1 MRTLST
7 RNNDRKAQD
16 GPALPRICFVRGG
29 RRHAPRGTTNNENGT
44 GGGWR
49 EAFGVR
55 ELAPAFSPQW
65 VQKRRQAGALQTL
78 RAVRAEEHFR
88 VKKALNRRPPRLAAG
103 LAAALLVASTSLL
116 AAGNGLTGDRI
127 TAKEVELIVHPINHA
142 TLALGW
148 QGKTVYVDPVGGA
161 QRFADLAAP
170 DLVLV
175 THLHGDH
182 FDPATLKA
190 VVGEKTA
197 LIAPPTVVE
206 QLPAELRSRATSLA
220 NGQSKELLGL
230 KVEAVPA
237 YNLTPERSQFHPKG
251 RDNGY
256 VLNMG
261 GLRVYLSG
269 DTEAIPEMLALKNID
284 VAFLC
289 VNLPYTMDVEQA
301 ARAAREF
308 RPKILYPYHC
318 RGSDL
323 EKLKQLIG
331 DKEGIEV
338 RLRDWYKR

>member
-1 MRTLST
+1 
-7 RNNDRKAQD
+7 
-16 GPALPRICFVRGG
+16 
-29 RRHAPRGTTNNENGT
+29 
-44 GGGWR
+44 
-49 EAFGVR
+49 
-55 ELAPAFSPQW
+55 
-65 VQKRRQAGALQTL
+65 
-78 RAVRAEEHFR
+78 
-88 VKKALNRRPPRLAAG
+88 LAAG
-103 LAAALLVASTSLL
+103 LAAALLVASVSLL
-116 AAGNGLTGDRI
+116 AAGKELTGDRI
-127 TAKEVELIVHPINHA
+127 AAKEGELVVHPVNHA

-161 QRFADLAAP
+161 QRFAELPAP

-182 FDPATLKA
+182 FDAATLKGVLGA
-190 VVGEKTA
+190 KTA
-197 LIAPPTVVE
+197 LVAPPTVVE
-206 QLPAELRSRATSLA
+206 QLPAELRPRAISLA
-220 NGQSKELLGL
+220 NGQSQELLGL

-237 YNLTPERSQFHPKG
+237 YNLTPDRLQYHPKG

-256 VLNMG
+256 VLHVG

-269 DTEAIPEMLALKNID
+269 DTEAVPEMLALKGID
-284 VAFLC
+284 VAFVC
-289 VNLPYTMDVEQA
+289 VNLPYTMDIEQA

-323 EKLKQLIG
+323 EKLKELVG